1 MSHAYQIGR
10 SHCIVEKSHYK
21 DQKPPSLWL
30 VLLPL
35 HKWPFLPWRRLSIHE
50 HKPRGFC
57 GYGKSTVTATLC
69 VTIWSRETSRVW
81 RVYALEKNLSRPMA
95 SPFCDLGEVVWLLG
109 NFVSPFP
116 MVIIIWTLLIG
127 FLENLRAVICK
138 LERLV
143 LDIYQVLS

>member
-1 MSHAYQIGR
+1 MYS
-10 SHCIVEKSHYK
+10 
-21 DQKPPSLWL
+21 
-30 VLLPL
+30 
-35 HKWPFLPWRRLSIHE
+35 
-50 HKPRGFC
+50 
-57 GYGKSTVTATLC
+57 
-69 VTIWSRETSRVW
+69 
-81 RVYALEKNLSRPMA
+81 LEKNLSRPMA

-116 MVIIIWTLLIG
+116 MVIIIWTLFIG